1 MAAKV
6 QHFVHKTKTNH
17 EKLVQT
23 GSNWFKLF
31 HFPPF

>member
-6 QHFVHKTKTNH
+6 QHFAHKTKTNH
-17 EKLVQT
+17 EKLVQI
-23 GSNWFKLF
+23 GSFCFILI